1 LLRRRSRHRERLDAL
16 VRPSVC
22 LFVCLSP
29 KCVHK
34 NAIVLKSKQFRA
46 MVSIDDLYEVIPG
59 LQRMHYWNPKI
70 QDGGDPPSWKRQIA
84 ISQGKSSDFDDIWY
98 MTANLD
104 DQIWTFE
111 KTEKNCFLST
121 TQQSMVRLQ
130 LNFARGS
137 SLSQNFDNRA
147 DTGVT

>member
-1 LLRRRSRHRERLDAL
+1 
-16 VRPSVC
+16 
-22 LFVCLSP
+22 
-29 KCVHK
+29 
-34 NAIVLKSKQFRA
+34 

-104 DQIWTFE
+104 DQKDGKKLFFVHNSAIDGPISVEFCAG
-111 KTEKNCFLST
+111 KQFITEF
-121 TQQSMVRLQ
+121 R
-130 LNFARGS
+130 
-137 SLSQNFDNRA
+137 
-147 DTGVT
+147 